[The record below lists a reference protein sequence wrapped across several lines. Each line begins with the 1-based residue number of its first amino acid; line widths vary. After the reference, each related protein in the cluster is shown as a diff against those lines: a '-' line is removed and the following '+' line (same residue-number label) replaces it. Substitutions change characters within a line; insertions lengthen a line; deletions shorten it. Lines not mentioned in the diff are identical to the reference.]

1 MAFDEIHLPVTG
13 MTCANCAANI
23 ERAVKKLSGI
33 RDASVNFAAE
43 TASIVFDPEAVG
55 LREIVAQIERAGYG
69 AQIPDNAEGGE
80 DAGEAAREA
89 ELAAQTVK
97 FFVGLALAVPLFV
110 LSMGRDLGI
119 FGAWAH
125 HWGVNWFFFLLAT
138 PVQFYTGFD
147 YYVGA
152 FKSLRNRSANM
163 DVLVA
168 MGSSAAYF
176 YSLAVLVLPHAG
188 DHVYFE
194 TAAVIIVLIKLGKIL
209 ETRAKRKTGGAIRH
223 LLDLRLKTASVIA
236 DDREEQVPVDRVAQ
250 GDILIVRPGGQIPV
264 DGIITEGRSSVDE
277 SMFSGEPLPVDKGP
291 NNEVIGGSINRDGVL
306 TFRATRVGRDTAL
319 ARIVKLVQDAQGS
332 KAPIQALADRVA
344 AVFVPFVM
352 GVAGVTFLIWW
363 VGTND
368 FAVGMIRL
376 VAVLVIACPCALG
389 LATPTAMMAGMG
401 KGAEAGILFKTSQA
415 LETAARLKT
424 IAM

>member
-125 HWGVNWFFFLLAT
+125 HWGVNWFFFPFGHA
-138 PVQFYTGFD
+138 G
-147 YYVGA
+147 
-152 FKSLRNRSANM
+152 
-163 DVLVA
+163 
-168 MGSSAAYF
+168 
-176 YSLAVLVLPHAG
+176 AVLHG
-188 DHVYFE
+188 F
-194 TAAVIIVLIKLGKIL
+194 
-209 ETRAKRKTGGAIRH
+209 
-223 LLDLRLKTASVIA
+223 
-236 DDREEQVPVDRVAQ
+236 
-250 GDILIVRPGGQIPV
+250 
-264 DGIITEGRSSVDE
+264 
-277 SMFSGEPLPVDKGP
+277 
-291 NNEVIGGSINRDGVL
+291 
-306 TFRATRVGRDTAL
+306 
-319 ARIVKLVQDAQGS
+319 
-332 KAPIQALADRVA
+332 
-344 AVFVPFVM
+344 
-352 GVAGVTFLIWW
+352 
-363 VGTND
+363 
-368 FAVGMIRL
+368 
-376 VAVLVIACPCALG
+376 
-389 LATPTAMMAGMG
+389 
-401 KGAEAGILFKTSQA
+401 
-415 LETAARLKT
+415 
-424 IAM
+424 